1 MGSCFS
7 SSRREQTQ
15 TPSADLA
22 PKSDAHELAK
32 KDLPQQGTSQQVDG
46 ATPAATSEE
55 PAFDPFSSEHDTT
68 GPRKP
73 SAFELASASY
83 APATTFTGP
92 EGKKDELPAITDE
105 AEEEESAAGK
115 H

>member
-7 SSRREQTQ
+7 SPKKEKKHSDAAHPAPDPNTNEPVKKDVPQQQT
-15 TPSADLA
+15 TAPNDSAD
-22 PKSDAHELAK
+22 
-32 KDLPQQGTSQQVDG
+32 QQEQ
-46 ATPAATSEE
+46 
-55 PAFDPFSSEHDTT
+55 AFDPFSAEHNT
-68 GPRKP
+68 GAPRKP

-105 AEEEESAAGK
+105 EEQGETAARNS
-115 H
+115 